1 MAYNVKL
8 DVFEGPLDLLLH
20 LIKENQ
26 VDIYDIPIAT
36 VTEQYLHYL
45 EVMKSLNLDVAGD
58 FLVMAATLLHIK
70 SRMLLPKI
78 ETAGDQDDQEEG
90 MDPREELVQKLVEY
104 KKFKEAAVK
113 FREMEI
119 NQSQVFTR
127 TPSETDMPSEGDLL
141 IEVSVFELLASLK
154 RTLERF
160 GGDVSKFTVTL
171 EEMSVTDKLNEMMA
185 RLESADF
192 LTFDSLFS
200 SSRSRMEV
208 VATFLA
214 LLELMRLKL
223 ARSHQARVGGEIVI
237 YRVPDDLSG
246 PDRDNNETAPDEDGV
261 ADGA

>member
-45 EVMKSLNLDVAGD
+45 DVMKSLNLDVAGD
-58 FLVMAATLLHIK
+58 FLVMAATLLYIK
-70 SRMLLPKI
+70 SKMLLPKV
-78 ETAGDQDDQEEG
+78 ETAGDEDDPEEG
-90 MDPREELVQKLVEY
+90 MDPRDELVQKLVEY
-104 KKFKEAAVK
+104 KKFKEAAVR

-127 TPSETDMPSEGDLL
+127 TPSETDMPKDGDLL
-141 IEVSVFELLASLK
+141 VEVSVFELLASLK

-171 EEMSVTDKLNEMMA
+171 EEMSVTDKLNEIMA
-185 RLESADF
+185 RLESAEF
-192 LTFDSLFS
+192 LTFDSLFG
-200 SSRSRMEV
+200 SSRSRGEV

-223 ARSHQARVGGEIVI
+223 VRSHQARVGGEIVI
-237 YRVPDDLSG
+237 YRVPDDVSG
-246 PDRDNNETAPDEDGV
+246 LDRDNNETV
-261 ADGA
+261 AGETGPVNGA

>member
-20 LIKENQ
+20 LIRENQ

-36 VTEQYLHYL
+36 ITEQYLHYL

-70 SRMLLPKI
+70 SRTLLPKM
-78 ETAGDQDDQEEG
+78 ETAGDQEDQEEG

-113 FREMEI
+113 LREMEI

-127 TPSETDMPSEGDLL
+127 APSETDMPSEGDLL

-160 GGDVSKFTVTL
+160 GGDVSRFTVTL

-208 VATFLA
+208 IATFLA

-246 PDRDNNETAPDEDGV
+246 PDRDNNETAPDEDGA